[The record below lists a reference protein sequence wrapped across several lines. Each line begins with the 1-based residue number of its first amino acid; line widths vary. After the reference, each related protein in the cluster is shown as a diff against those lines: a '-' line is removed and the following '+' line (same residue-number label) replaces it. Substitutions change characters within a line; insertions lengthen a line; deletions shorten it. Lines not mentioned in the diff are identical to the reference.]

1 MTALQVLAEGRDER
15 DALPVLLSAP
25 LRPGFDRAHI
35 SRYGDPV
42 WDLAPGVFRD
52 NARRCHITVHFDGI
66 DDPTIADALRQILHA
81 RLNVDLPGHR
91 SRLEPAGVRGEANRT
106 LRFFDFVKAQLGR
119 FDLGRVDQSL
129 ADRYA
134 RSLRLAG
141 LRPVAAAA
149 LLRIIF
155 DLHEL
160 RHHLPTARLSFEPWP
175 GRSPFS
181 VAGAKYVAG
190 ENRTPRIPEA
200 IITTLL
206 AWSLRYVTC
215 YADDILATRAELDR
229 LEATR
234 DRLVA
239 AEAGLDHADRRSRQ
253 RQRLNSYIAALRR
266 QGRGIPIWT
275 TPHNGTTRTDPQSG
289 EVTPPINYHL
299 IHLHAGIDAQVEPA
313 MHLGLTT
320 GAPHLIAAAVAE
332 LGTEI
337 GGMDTPISA
346 DPDTGRPWHTRFDAK
361 VLALEEVM
369 LQSAAYVVCAY
380 LSGMRDSEIQAMKRG
395 CLSVT
400 RSEDGAILRHRIKS
414 TAYKGKRGGGE
425 ETEWVTIAPVAE
437 AIAVPERL
445 SARASLAR
453 GTTTLWPV
461 LALRANTKTHVS
473 AEIVRQL
480 NRFRDHLN
488 DRFGTAQAPIIPAGP
503 DGSPWRLTTRQF
515 RRTIAWHIANRPF
528 GTIAG
533 MIQYKHASV
542 AAFEGYAG
550 SSRSG
555 FRGEIEAQRALGQID
570 DILVYFDERQGGAR
584 LGGPAANRIGA
595 ALDTAGHE
603 LAPLPAMIADRPR
616 LRTMLGSLA
625 RTLHVGP
632 LADCFFDPATALCL
646 NRISEPGATGPM
658 IAMCEPVRCP
668 NACIVERHRPAWQRG
683 ADEARLLL
691 REKRLPEPQRVTLQ
705 AEVARIERVLE
716 QIAPGAARPRTGV
729 VGEGEEAGFRVTG

>member
-1 MTALQVLAEGRDER
+1 MTTPVHALVPAFDDRPVLA
-15 DALPVLLSAP
+15 SAP
-25 LRPGFDRAHI
+25 LKAGHAREELSHV
-35 SRYGDPV
+35 GDPT
-42 WDLAPGVFRD
+42 WDLGPAVFRE
-52 NARRCHITVHFDGI
+52 NARRCHVTVHFDVLEH
-66 DDPTIADALRQILHA
+66 ADVQAAMRAYLYA
-81 RLNVDLPGHR
+81 RLNVGLPGYHPK
-91 SRLEPAGVRGEANRT
+91 LPPASIRQAFNRAR
-106 LRFFDFVKAQLGR
+106 RFFAFARERLGR
-119 FDLGRVDQSL
+119 LDLGRIDQAL
-129 ADRYA
+129 IDAYA
-134 RSLRLAG
+134 RHLRDDSAR
-141 LRPVAAAA
+141 RPVIVGQ
-149 LLRIIF
+149 LLQVVT
-155 DLHEL
+155 DLYHL
-160 RHHLPTARLSFEPWP
+160 RDHLPGGGLGFEPWA
-175 GRSPFS
+175 GQAAAR
-181 VAGAKYVAG
+181 VAGYRHVR
-190 ENRTPRIPEA
+190 ENRTPRMPEE
-200 IITTLL
+200 IVTPLL
-206 AWSLRYVTC
+206 AWSLRYVNY
-215 YADDILATRAELDR
+215 YAGDILASRAELDR
-229 LEATR
+229 LEAKR
-234 DRLVA
+234 NRLVA
-239 AEAGLDHADRRSRQ
+239 AEAGLDHTDRRSRQ
-253 RQRLNSYIAALRR
+253 RQRLNTYIAALRR

-275 TPHNGTTRTDPQSG
+275 TAHNGTTRTDPQSG
-289 EVTPPINYHL
+289 KVTPPINYHL

-320 GAPHLIAAAVAE
+320 GAPDLIAAAIAE

-346 DPDTGRPWHTRFDAK
+346 DLDTGLPWRTRFDAK

-395 CLSVT
+395 CLSIT
-400 RSEDGAILRHRIKS
+400 RAEDGAILRHRIKS
-414 TAYKGKRGGGE
+414 TAYKGKRGCGE

-437 AIAVPERL
+437 AIAVLERL
-445 SARASLAR
+445 SARAGQAR

-461 LALRANTKTHVS
+461 LTLRANTKTHVS

-503 DGSPWRLTTRQF
+503 NGAPWRLTTRQF

-570 DILVYFDERQGGAR
+570 DILVYFDDRQGGAR

-595 ALDTAGHE
+595 ALDTAAHE

-668 NACIVERHRPAWQRG
+668 NACIAERHRPAWQRG

-716 QIAPGAARPRTGV
+716 QIAPGAATPRTGV
-729 VGEGEEAGFRVTG
+729 AGEGEEAGFRVTG